1 MPSSS
6 IAAANKAIREV
17 QVEAGAKRQ
26 CVELTLA
33 QRFQI
38 GKKGAE
44 IGIAQAVRL
53 YNTKYPNLKVS
64 QPTAR
69 RAKHHRRMKACL
81 RKKT

>member
-6 IAAANKAIREV
+6 IAAANKAVREV

-26 CVELTLA
+26 YVKLTPA

-53 YNTKYPNLKVS
+53 YNT
-64 QPTAR
+64 
-69 RAKHHRRMKACL
+69 
-81 RKKT
+81 